1 LTRGGPAYSNEV
13 LSMLSYRYA
22 FYNYASGPPA
32 AVALVISLLG
42 LTATVLYARIQQK
55 ERAQ

>member
-1 LTRGGPAYSNEV
+1 
-13 LSMLSYRYA
+13 MLSYRYA